1 MTPKFITLPS
11 GTRMNTSKIIS
22 YRKEDNG
29 VAIFTTEGPFMAPES
44 MTLEQLD
51 ALLSPPQSAVV
62 DPIVNLDNLRTG
74 KACSF
79 TYEGQVKHGV
89 IKDFEVFFLNKVPFS
104 SIRITSDGEDY
115 DLHLN
120 NEKVYLAE

>member
-44 MTLEQLD
+44 MTLEQMD

-62 DPIVNLDNLRTG
+62 SPILELRLPRRG
-74 KACSF
+74 EAVCFQWEEK
-79 TYEGQVKHGV
+79 QRHGIV
-89 IKDFEVFFLNKVPFS
+89 QSFEVEDDKIL
-104 SIRITSDGEDY
+104 IISDGESFQY
-115 DLHLN
+115 DLPSAFTVKLQ
-120 NEKVYLAE
+120 